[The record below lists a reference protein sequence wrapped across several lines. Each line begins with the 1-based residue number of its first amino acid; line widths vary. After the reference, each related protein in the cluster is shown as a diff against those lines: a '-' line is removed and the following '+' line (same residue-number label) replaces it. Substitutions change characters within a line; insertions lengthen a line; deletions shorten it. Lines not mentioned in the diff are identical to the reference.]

1 MGRNAVANI
10 KTVNLDSKT
19 GPLVT
24 IMVAVDIDN
33 PAQADAFLEE
43 VAQKFLA
50 HRMLSPPETAGLLVT
65 IIGDM
70 PVARFAQRWQQLKQ
84 ADPTLAFFMSQMRVA
99 KVLRGKPTGE
109 VVESRSL
116 LEDPATKG

>member
-1 MGRNAVANI
+1 MGRNAVAKI

-33 PAQADAFLEE
+33 PAQADAFCEE
-43 VAQKFLA
+43 VAQKLLA

-84 ADPTLAFFMSQMRVA
+84 ADPALAFFMSQMRVA
-99 KVLRGKPTGE
+99 NVLRGKPTGE
-109 VVESRSL
+109 VVES
-116 LEDPATKG
+116 